1 MYYLVFRLNLSKLTQ
16 YTIIMTTQEMS
27 NEFDILWN
35 NIMSN
40 QAPGLDEYE
49 KSVFLTQAQEEIVTQ
64 LYNGTLGDGFEST
77 EQNREYLRNLITSG
91 TYDVSPPDKPYSFE
105 YNGLYT
111 CIQKLSPEL
120 LVIVSEYAKLMP
132 GVACAPKEQGK
143 SIPVVPIKY
152 DNLSSTLNN
161 PFRGANYNRVI
172 RIDEMYH
179 EPTKYVKLISK
190 DYLSSYN
197 VTYLRKPD
205 PIILKDLPNDL
216 TIDGQSSEQGCTL
229 DSSLHRII
237 LKYAVNLAAAA
248 WTDTK

>member
-1 MYYLVFRLNLSKLTQ
+1 
-16 YTIIMTTQEMS
+16 MTTQEMS

-77 EQNREYLRNLITSG
+77 EQNREYLSNLITSEI
-91 TYDVSPPDKPYSFE
+91 YDVSPPRTTYIKE

-111 CIQKLSPEL
+111 CVQQLNPKI
-120 LVIVSEYAKLMP
+120 LVIISEYAQLMP
-132 GVACAPKEQGK
+132 GTACAPQNQSK
-143 SIPVVPIKY
+143 SIPVVPVKY
-152 DNLSSTLNN
+152 DNLFSVIND
-161 PFRGANYNRVI
+161 PFRGPNDNRVI
-172 RIDEMYH
+172 RIDFTH
-179 EPTKYVKLISK
+179 NGLARTVKLITK
-190 DYLSSYN
+190 NHLFSYY
-197 VTYLRKPD
+197 VTFLKKPD
-205 PIILKDLPNDL
+205 PIILIDLPNDL
-216 TIDGQSSEQGCTL
+216 TINGEYSEQGCTL
-229 DSSLHRII
+229 DTSLHRII

>member
-1 MYYLVFRLNLSKLTQ
+1 
-16 YTIIMTTQEMS
+16 MTTQEMS

-77 EQNREYLRNLITSG
+77 EQNREYLSNLITSEI
-91 TYDVSPPDKPYSFE
+91 YDVSPPRTTYIKE
-105 YNGLYT
+105 YNELYT
-111 CIQKLSPEL
+111 CVQQLNPKI
-120 LVIVSEYAKLMP
+120 LVIISEYAQLMP
-132 GVACAPKEQGK
+132 GTACAPQNQSK

-152 DNLSSTLNN
+152 DNLFSVIND
-161 PFRGANYNRVI
+161 PFRGPNDNRVI
-172 RIDEMYH
+172 RIDFT
-179 EPTKYVKLISK
+179 PNGVARTVKLITK
-190 DYLSSYN
+190 NHLFSYY
-197 VTYLRKPD
+197 VTFLKKPD
-205 PIILKDLPNDL
+205 PIILIDLPNDL
-216 TIDGQSSEQGCTL
+216 TINGEYSEQGCAL
-229 DSSLHRII
+229 DPSLHRII

>member
-1 MYYLVFRLNLSKLTQ
+1 
-16 YTIIMTTQEMS
+16 MTTQEMS

-77 EQNREYLRNLITSG
+77 EQNREYLKNLISSEV
-91 TYDVSPPDKPYSFE
+91 YDVSPPRTIYSTR
-105 YNGLYT
+105 YNGFYT
-111 CIQKLSPEL
+111 CVQEL
-120 LVIVSEYAKLMP
+120 NPKILVIVSEYADLMP
-132 GVACAPKEQGK
+132 GTACAPQNQSKA
-143 SIPVVPIKY
+143 IPVVPVKY
-152 DNLSSTLNN
+152 DNLFSVIND
-161 PFRGANYNRVI
+161 PFRGPNNNRVI
-172 RIDEMYH
+172 RTDFTYTGIAGTVQLI
-179 EPTKYVKLISK
+179 TKNHLFSYYVTFLK
-190 DYLSSYN
+190 
-197 VTYLRKPD
+197 KPD
-205 PIILKDLPNDL
+205 PIILTDLPNGL
-216 TIDGQSSEQGCTL
+216 TINGVSSEQGCTL

>member
-1 MYYLVFRLNLSKLTQ
+1 
-16 YTIIMTTQEMS
+16 MTTQEMS

-77 EQNREYLRNLITSG
+77 EQNREYLSNLIASD
-91 TYDVSPPDKPYSFE
+91 TYDISPSKIVYSTE

-111 CIQKLSPEL
+111 CVQQLNPKI
-120 LVIVSEYAKLMP
+120 LVIVSEYANLMP
-132 GVACAPKEQGK
+132 GTACTTENQSK

-152 DNLSSTLNN
+152 DNLFSVIND
-161 PFRGANYNRVI
+161 PFRGPNNNRVI
-172 RIDEMYH
+172 RIDFGGAR
-179 EPTKYVKLISK
+179 TVKLITK
-190 DYLSSYN
+190 NYLSSYY
-197 VTYLRKPD
+197 VTFLSKPD
-205 PIILKDLPNDL
+205 PIILADLPNGL
-216 TIDGQSSEQGCTL
+216 TIDGVSLEQGCTL
-229 DSSLHRII
+229 DSSLHKII
-237 LKYAVNLAAAA
+237 LKYAVKLAAAA

>member
-1 MYYLVFRLNLSKLTQ
+1 
-16 YTIIMTTQEMS
+16 MTTQEMS

-77 EQNREYLRNLITSG
+77 EQNREYLKNLISSEV
-91 TYDVSPPDKPYSFE
+91 YDVSPPRTIYSTR
-105 YNGLYT
+105 YNGFYT
-111 CIQKLSPEL
+111 CVQQLNPKI
-120 LVIVSEYAKLMP
+120 LVIVSEYADLMP
-132 GVACAPKEQGK
+132 GTACAPQNQSKA
-143 SIPVVPIKY
+143 IPVVPVKY
-152 DNLSSTLNN
+152 DNLFSVIND
-161 PFRGANYNRVI
+161 PFRGPNNNRVI
-172 RIDEMYH
+172 RTDFTYTGIAGTVQLI
-179 EPTKYVKLISK
+179 TKNHLFSYYVTFLK
-190 DYLSSYN
+190 
-197 VTYLRKPD
+197 KPD
-205 PIILKDLPNDL
+205 PIILTDLPNGL
-216 TIDGQSSEQGCTL
+216 TINGVSSEQGCTL